1 MKRRSARPFMVEV
14 KHTRTARTSLTS
26 PNPATRSNKS
36 LWPELAEAEAKPAQP
51 DLPAAPAPRQE
62 ERPAQ
67 APARRVLPSLV
78 PMFEIAAEPEAA
90 PASEIEPAATPRVRR
105 PRAPVERVP
114 SGAPAAARAPAAASK
129 PRRAAARPEPAV
141 VPEAAEA
148 SPRAIPAPPG
158 QAPSPRPVPSWRR
171 GNELRLGERWKR
183 RLPQYCR

>member
-26 PNPATRSNKS
+26 SHPATRSAKS
-36 LWPELAEAEAKPAQP
+36 LWPELAEAETKPTQP
-51 DLPAAPAPRQE
+51 DLQAAPAARQE

-78 PMFEIAAEPEAA
+78 PMFEISAEPEVA
-90 PASEIEPAATPRVRR
+90 PAVESEPVATPRVRR
-105 PRAPVERVP
+105 PRARVEQT
-114 SGAPAAARAPAAASK
+114 PAAKPAAK
-129 PRRAAARPEPAV
+129 PRRAASRPEPSAAPV
-141 VPEAAEA
+141 VVEA
-148 SPRAIPAPPG
+148 SARAIPAQPG

-171 GNELRLGERWKR
+171 GTELRLGERWKR